1 MHIPVSAVICIAV
14 YRMYHGVL
22 VSLLLRLGFVSDLS
36 FAARPQLR
44 RRSQKK
50 PGARILFAVKLSD
63 LPPHVRSYFSSA
75 FCKILCYHSLHY
87 SATVVPSAPAS
98 GHRFI
103 LLISFSLFHTPTCF
117 LFYFLGLSSFAF
129 YTAYDVR
136 SRRKIRRF
144 YWRKNA
150 VAVSLAFCPAIIP
163 VLRLY
168 RPHYARFTHL
178 SLLICFIC

>member
-1 MHIPVSAVICIAV
+1 MHIPVYAVICIAV
-14 YRMYHGVL
+14 YRMYHGAL
-22 VSLLLRLGFVSDLS
+22 VSFVAVLRFCLRSS

-63 LPPHVRSYFSSA
+63 LPPHVRSYFTSA
-75 FCKILCYHSLHY
+75 FCKILYYHSIRY

-117 LFYFLGLSSFAF
+117 LFYFLVLSSFAF
-129 YTAYDVR
+129 YTAYEVR

-144 YWRKNA
+144 YWCKNA
-150 VAVSLAFCPAIIP
+150 VVVSLAFCHAIIP

-178 SLLICFIC
+178 SLLIYFIC